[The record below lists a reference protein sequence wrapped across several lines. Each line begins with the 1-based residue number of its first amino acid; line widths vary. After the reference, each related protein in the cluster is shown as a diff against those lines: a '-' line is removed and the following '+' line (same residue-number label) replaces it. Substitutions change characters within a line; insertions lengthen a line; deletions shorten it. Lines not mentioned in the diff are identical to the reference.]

1 MGGEFAE
8 KVIGADVTG
17 VVLQCGAISEAGE
30 VIANGSADSFFLN
43 SQDGAFGDEVGVGVI
58 EFEESLEDLA
68 GALVD
73 FANARVVVKIFGKE
87 GAEVLDF
94 DAHGQGK
101 GEQAATGGL
110 GIGGAGGGEFAQI
123 GSGGAGGVLHEVIGE
138 AAGYEAASTLGIKAG
153 IIFANRGFGFFPQ
166 FDPEKG
172 GGFNEAAFDGVFQIV
187 ATVGDFVGEVDGLGF
202 EGGLGLGARQGIE
215 ALADF
220 VSEVEAIEFWVFYF

>member
-43 SQDGAFGDEVGVGVI
+43 SHNSAFGDEVGVGMI
-58 EFEESLEDLA
+58 KFEESLEDLA

-73 FANARVVVKIFGKE
+73 FANARVVVEVFGKK

-138 AAGYEAASTLGIKAG
+138 AAGDEAASTLGIEAG
-153 IIFANRGFGFFPQ
+153 IIFANRGFGFFP
-166 FDPEKG
+166 
-172 GGFNEAAFDGVFQIV
+172 
-187 ATVGDFVGEVDGLGF
+187 
-202 EGGLGLGARQGIE
+202 
-215 ALADF
+215 
-220 VSEVEAIEFWVFYF
+220 